1 MGFYIIHELPMNY
14 YSLSPQAKD
23 VYTTLRD
30 NNVPAELP
38 SFLLSQIS
46 EVVETQI
53 MYCRHLGNH
62 ISTALKV
69 PMLSFVL

>member
-23 VYTTLRD
+23 VYTTLKD

-38 SFLLSQIS
+38 SFFTFSNL
-46 EVVETQI
+46 
-53 MYCRHLGNH
+53 
-62 ISTALKV
+62 
-69 PMLSFVL
+69 